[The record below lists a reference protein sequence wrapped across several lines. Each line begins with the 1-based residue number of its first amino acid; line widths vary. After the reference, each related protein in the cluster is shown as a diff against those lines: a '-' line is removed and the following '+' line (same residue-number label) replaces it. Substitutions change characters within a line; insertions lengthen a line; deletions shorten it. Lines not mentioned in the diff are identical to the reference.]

1 MAVLIDPPIW
11 PAHGRM
17 WSHLVS
23 DVSFDE
29 LHAFARAAGLPPR
42 GFEGDHY
49 DVPQERYGELVA
61 AGAQPVSG
69 RELLQR
75 LGAAGLRRQK
85 RRGER
90 VVGSRGSG
98 AVRVDAVLG
107 SRFPVHPVT
116 AVRSAVTAI
125 GHPGRL
131 LLLVDGDRAPLRL
144 PVAPLGAGDDP
155 GPTAAALLRGLLPG
169 AAAADLQ
176 GVQVG
181 TLVSVPGRT
190 AEVVLRHH
198 LPFVEARLPSRWVP
212 NGARLLPPE
221 VAALLLA
228 GGVR

>member
-29 LHAFARAAGLPPR
+29 LHTFARAAGLPGR

-49 DVPQERYGELVA
+49 DVPQERYGDLVA
-61 AGAQPVSG
+61 AGAEPVSG
-69 RELLQR
+69 RELLRR
-75 LGAAGLRRQK
+75 LAAAGLRRQK

-90 VVGSRGSG
+90 VVASLGSG
-98 AVRVDAVLG
+98 PVRVDAVLG
-107 SRFPVHPVT
+107 TRFPVHPVT

-125 GHPGRL
+125 GRPGH
-131 LLLVDGDRAPLRL
+131 LLLVPGDDRDAQVL
-144 PVAPLGAGDDP
+144 PRSLLGAGGAP
-155 GPTAAALLRGLLPG
+155 GVAAGALLRGLLPG
-169 AAAADLQ
+169 ASAADLQ

-181 TLVSVPGRT
+181 ALVSVPGRT
-190 AEVVLRHH
+190 AELVLRHH
-198 LPFVEARLPSRWVP
+198 VPFVEARFPARWVP
-212 NGARLLPPE
+212 GGARLLPPE
-221 VAALLLA
+221 VAALLHA